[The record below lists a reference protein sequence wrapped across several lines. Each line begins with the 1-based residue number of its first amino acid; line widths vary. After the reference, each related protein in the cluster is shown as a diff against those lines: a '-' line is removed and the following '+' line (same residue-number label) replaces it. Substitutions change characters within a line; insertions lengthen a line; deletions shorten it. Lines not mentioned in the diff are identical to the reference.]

1 MNVSSTYVEIGI
13 GLCLLFAL
21 LSFVASLAGEL
32 LSRALSWRA
41 RLLEEGIVGLLH
53 DVELT
58 RRLFRHPLV
67 QGLSRPGRVWRY
79 LDVLRRR
86 QHSAREW
93 LAARRGKPSSDRL
106 DVWLERRSQLLH
118 KPSYIPSKVF
128 AEVLLDLVRPGRQL
142 RAGLLRLRLPLPL
155 PKDEDLADGEPWD
168 RSALRQ
174 QIEMKIR
181 PHDERDR
188 LLRLFDATY
197 PEDGHIP
204 LLGEEIATGIPL
216 LRTAPL
222 REALSTL
229 FLRRAR
235 SRHTRSAGS
244 GPLAVDVDQAHA
256 ALASWFDD
264 AMDRVTGWY
273 KRRMQLAVQLVA
285 GAIVL
290 SLNVDA
296 FYMADRIAR
305 DEALRRALV
314 GDAAALRTEGLPK
327 GDTETEDTGTLALRV
342 AELTVELGKLGLPL
356 GWPARD
362 EVDEVALEVSKAR
375 AALAGTEEARDVR
388 LAELALLTQGAESAA
403 QSLDAARK
411 AEREALLAARRAAV
425 ADAGLAA
432 EGDKKKGEARATA
445 LAKAQHEL
453 AQAELT
459 VAEAVAKERR
469 AEEERGRVSAEGAER
484 SAAEAS
490 SRFDKARAALRDLR
504 IRRLE
509 TLEQEIAV
517 VGEGWTWFDR
527 NEPIVVRV
535 FGWLVAALAATL
547 GAQFWFDALSRL
559 VTVRD
564 AGKKPPRA
572 G

>member
-21 LSFVASLAGEL
+21 LSFVASLVGEL
-32 LSRALSWRA
+32 ISRALSWRA
-41 RLLEEGIVGLLH
+41 KLLEEGIVGLLH

-79 LDVLRRR
+79 LDVLRRGL
-86 QHSAREW
+86 HSLRER
-93 LAARRGKPSSDRL
+93 LAARRGKPAGDSL
-106 DVWLERRSQLLH
+106 DAWLERRSQLLH

-142 RAGLLRLRLPLPL
+142 RAGLLRMRLALPL
-155 PKDEDLADGEPWD
+155 PKDEDIADGEPWD
-168 RSALRQ
+168 RAALRQ
-174 QIEMKIR
+174 QIDMKVR

-188 LLRLFDATY
+188 LLRLFDASY

-204 LLGEEIATGIPL
+204 LLGEEIAAGIPL

-222 REALSTL
+222 REALGTL

-235 SRHTRSAGS
+235 SRHARSAGS
-244 GPLAVDVDQAHA
+244 GPLAVEVDDAHA
-256 ALASWFDD
+256 ALAGWFDD

-285 GAIVL
+285 GTIVV

-327 GDTETEDTGTLALRV
+327 GDAETQDAGTLAMRV

-375 AALAGTEEARDVR
+375 AALAGSEEARDVR
-388 LAELALLTQGAESAA
+388 RAELALVSKGAEAA
-403 QSLDAARK
+403 GQRLDAARK
-411 AEREALLAARRAAV
+411 AEREALLAARRVAV
-425 ADAGLAA
+425 TEAERSAD
-432 EGDKKKGEARATA
+432 GDKKKGDSRATA
-445 LAKAQHEL
+445 VAKAEHEL

-459 VAEAVAKERR
+459 VADAVAKERH
-469 AEEERGRVSAEGAER
+469 AEEDRARGLAEAAER
-484 SAAEAS
+484 SASDAS
-490 SRFDKARAALRDLR
+490 ARFDKARASLRDLR

-517 VGEGWTWFDR
+517 VGGGWTWFDR

-572 G
+572 S